1 VGCEAL
7 RTAGRGTL
15 VTAADTS
22 STAGS
27 GDGGSRLVHCTTYAE
42 IALPASRAFIGS
54 LIRPFLDQLVIT
66 PTELVF
72 SGRHQMRLDGSGTLL
87 TEAIEKAAGMQARAL
102 SQPPMPRMREL
113 QTLVAQLMVATKEI
127 ERVEPLQPLKPGQL
141 ASTMESLRAN
151 AAPAALAPRVYRIL
165 TETLSGARVWGE
177 KIELAVGLAQEAL
190 TCDAGEYLDPLLGEI
205 ILSELAQ
212 DVIFGR
218 MISAEARINGLLA
231 LLKGEYEGD
240 QYSPPAAAT
249 LELNKLMGQAKWP
262 ELRAAIETAI
272 VAYLAGK
279 LPLRSSDLLGEL
291 RALHGLLGRLRDGS
305 RTIGGRR
312 ALEFIDRRM
321 ARLLSQEA
329 ISDHLR
335 ECASMLERM
344 IALVELYAVTFGP
357 TNRKLVSDFIT
368 RYFAD
373 EDFDRR
379 LMAGEGAPQHK
390 LALLT
395 RLYRVVLTSSIQA
408 EDKQIYARRLIRIQ
422 ANFLDSSK
430 LFAAIDR
437 QHTNS
442 ARRCQ
447 HVVSLC
453 VEGCFIPGDN
463 LDRAK
468 TLIRHYMGKP
478 DFMDK
483 LNEGQTRTE
492 SGRVE
497 SVEQFK
503 ANLKKL
509 NIPAPFDA

>member
-1 VGCEAL
+1 
-7 RTAGRGTL
+7 
-15 VTAADTS
+15 VTAAET
-22 STAGS
+22 STAAAA
-27 GDGGSRLVHCTTYAE
+27 GDSGSRLVHCTSYAE

-72 SGRHQMRLDGSGTLL
+72 SGRHQLRLEATGTLL
-87 TEAIEKAAGMQARAL
+87 NEAIEKAAGMQARAL
-102 SQPPMPRMREL
+102 SLPPMPRMREL
-113 QTLVAQLMVATKEI
+113 QTLVAQLMMATKEI
-127 ERVEPLQPLKPGQL
+127 ELREPLQPLKPGGL
-141 ASTMESLRAN
+141 AAAMEALRAS
-151 AAPAALAPRVYRIL
+151 AAPNAVTPRAYRLL

-190 TCDAGEYLDPLLGEI
+190 SCDAGEFLDSLLGEI
-205 ILSELAQ
+205 IQSELAQ
-212 DVIFGR
+212 DVLFGR
-218 MISAEARINGLLA
+218 MVNLETRIDGLIA

-240 QYSPPAAAT
+240 QYTAPARTA

-262 ELRAAIETAI
+262 ELRGAIETAI
-272 VAYLAGK
+272 VQHLAGK
-279 LPLRSSDLLGEL
+279 QPLRAQELLGEL
-291 RALHGLLGRLRDGS
+291 KGLHALLGRLRDGN

-321 ARLLSQEA
+321 GRLLSPEA
-329 ISDHLR
+329 ITDYLR
-335 ECASMLERM
+335 ECGSMLERM

-357 TNRKLVSDFIT
+357 TNRKLVLDFIT
-368 RYFAD
+368 RYFCD
-373 EDFDRR
+373 DDFDRR

-395 RLYRVVLTSSIQA
+395 RLYRVILTSTIQA
-408 EDKQIYARRLIRIQ
+408 EDKQIYAKRLARIQ
-422 ANFLDSSK
+422 TNFLDSSK
-430 LFAAIDR
+430 LFAAIDK

-442 ARRCQ
+442 ARKCQ

-463 LDRAK
+463 FDRAK
-468 TLIRHYMGKP
+468 ALVRHYMNKP
-478 DFMDK
+478 DFMEK
-483 LNEGQTRTE
+483 LHEGQSRTETGRTE
-492 SGRVE
+492 SVA
-497 SVEQFK
+497 QFR